1 MPSKVRIFLSD
12 PRAIPFLLKK
22 IAKFFIDKGQW
33 IEVTLLTAVG
43 VIDFKVPPNSSMRES
58 SSTNIRHYYESGLAT
73 TLPIVTAAHVEGLDL
88 RQTRD
93 VLDFGCGVGRQ
104 LLQLARRYPK
114 LNLYACD
121 VNGRSIAYLQRAY
134 PKIESYANA
143 FSPPLKYSDSKFD
156 LVLSVSIFSHLSIND
171 NPIWLKELARVTR
184 PGGLC
189 CLTILGSHAMGL
201 HAPQSGGPSARD
213 QSKLLE
219 EQGYLFQNYERP
231 DFQRVAAEMWDKGN
245 TLHLIKEDYGNTY
258 LSERFVREK
267 WNNGDFELRQF
278 IPGII
283 DQQQD
288 LVVLKRRPAAAPGQ
302 ARATA
307 HRG

>member
-1 MPSKVRIFLSD
+1 LSD

-33 IEVTLLTAVG
+33 IEVQLLTAVG

-58 SSTNIRHYYESGLAT
+58 SSTNIRHYYESGVTT
-73 TLPIVTAAHVEGLDL
+73 TLPIVTAAYIEGLDL
-88 RQTRD
+88 REPAN

-134 PKIESYANA
+134 PKIESYASA
-143 FSPPLKYSDSKFD
+143 FSPPLKYADAKFD
-156 LVLSVSIFSHLSIND
+156 LVLSVSIFSHLSIAD

-201 HAPQSGGPSARD
+201 HAGNSSSGTDA
-213 QSKLLE
+213 SKLLE
-219 EQGYLFQNYERP
+219 EQGYLFQNYEKP
-231 DFQRVAAEMWDKGN
+231 DFQRAAAEMFDKGN

-258 LSERFVREK
+258 LSEKFIREN
-267 WNNGDFELRQF
+267 WDNGDFELRQF

-283 DQQQD
+283 DSQQD
-288 LVVLKRRPAAAPGQ
+288 LVVLKRR
-302 ARATA
+302 
-307 HRG
+307 

>member
-1 MPSKVRIFLSD
+1 MDRS
-12 PRAIPFLLKK
+12 AIAQCSRRNRLQGPAEF
-22 IAKFFIDKGQW
+22 Q
-33 IEVTLLTAVG
+33 
-43 VIDFKVPPNSSMRES
+43 
-58 SSTNIRHYYESGLAT
+58 
-73 TLPIVTAAHVEGLDL
+73 TLPIVTAAYIEGLDL
-88 RQTRD
+88 RQPAN

-114 LNLYACD
+114 LSLSACD

-134 PKIESYANA
+134 PKIDSYASA
-143 FSPPLKYSDSKFD
+143 FSPPLKYPDAKFD
-156 LVLSVSIFSHLSIND
+156 LVLSVSIFSHLSITD

-201 HAPQSGGPSARD
+201 HASGGPGATD

-231 DFQRVAAEMWDKGN
+231 DFQRVATELWDKGN

-258 LSERFVREK
+258 LSEGFVRK
-267 WNNGDFELRQF
+267 NWDNSDFELRQF

-288 LVVLKRRPAAAPGQ
+288 LVVLKRR
-302 ARATA
+302 
-307 HRG
+307 